1 MEGLEAGKPNSGK
14 KWTGWGPGKWTLGIL
29 EKRLPE
35 RELQQKVIPKEGLK
49 RIELAVGRKDVK
61 AAN

>member
-1 MEGLEAGKPNSGK
+1 MVGVVVASQS
-14 KWTGWGPGKWTLGIL
+14 PGKWTLGIL
-29 EKRLPE
+29 EEGLPE

-49 RIELAVGRKDVK
+49 RIKLAVGRKDVK